1 MKMILIV
8 IAGSVVTAL
17 AWPALEKASKR
28 FDGPL
33 SEDAKKAA
41 DERPFGIRL
50 VFGLML
56 FIMFIAPLI
65 GSLLRG
71 CAPVSGDYEMEVPI
85 GVGR

>member
-8 IAGSVVTAL
+8 IVGSVITAL
-17 AWPALEKASKR
+17 AWPTLEKASKR

-33 SEDAKKAA
+33 SEDAKKTA

-50 VFGLML
+50 VFGVML
-56 FIMFIAPLI
+56 FVMVIAPLI
-65 GSLLRG
+65 GALLRG
-71 CAPVSGDYEMEVPI
+71 CAPVGSDYEMEVPI